1 MKTTGQRI
9 TEMHRKALKM
19 DRRRERNILSGLAV
33 FSCLL
38 LGGLIRGIYAFIGTP
53 LGGTTGPD
61 AFTGSSLL
69 DESAG
74 GYVLAAI
81 LAFMAGVCLTVAIL
95 RYRYRSKE
103 QKKFRSF
110 RESEESAGSPSG
122 NEGTSP
128 YNDDEENPVK

>member
-1 MKTTGQRI
+1 
-9 TEMHRKALKM
+9 M

-38 LGGLIRGIYAFIGTP
+38 FGGLIRGIYAFIGTP
-53 LGGTTGPD
+53 LGGTGPD

-74 GYVLAAI
+74 GYVLAAV

-95 RYRYRSKE
+95 RYRYRV
-103 QKKFRSF
+103 KKTR
-110 RESEESAGSPSG
+110 RITMTAKIPQNRIKHKAG
-122 NEGTSP
+122 
-128 YNDDEENPVK
+128 